1 MTSLTRQHSL
11 KNRFR
16 SAGFTL
22 VELMV
27 VVVVLG
33 VLVAIAIPKF
43 SNTKTKAIDASM
55 KSDLRNLASAEEGY
69 YYTNSVYTTVVP
81 NLNYLSSPGVTITIP
96 EATAGGW
103 SAVATSPAAGAVQC
117 AVFFGTAAPVAPATV
132 EGQIA
137 CG

>member
-1 MTSLTRQHSL
+1 MR
-11 KNRFR
+11 NRAR
-16 SAGFTL
+16 NSGFTL

-43 SNTKTKAIDASM
+43 SNTNAKAIDASM
-55 KSDLRNLASAEEGY
+55 KSDLRNLASAQEGY

-103 SAVATSPAAGAVQC
+103 SGVATSPTAGAIKC
-117 AVFFGTAAPVAPATV
+117 AVFYGTAAPVAPATV

>member
-1 MTSLTRQHSL
+1 MRNRARTS
-11 KNRFR
+11 
-16 SAGFTL
+16 GFTL

-43 SNTKTKAIDASM
+43 SNTKAKAIDASM
-55 KSDLRNLASAEEGY
+55 KSDLRNLASAQEGY

-103 SAVATSPAAGAVQC
+103 SGVATSPTAGAIKC
-117 AVFFGTAAPVAPATV
+117 AVFYGTAAPVAPATV